1 MKRSYHTIDKQGK
14 VGERKLIEFLVHGGQ
29 ALLPMLELIE
39 QSRMAVDELIDVMG
53 RASIEAVLELS
64 ARQVAGSPQQGKA
77 RDGDIGWHGSQR
89 GRVYLKER
97 QLRVNKP
104 RLRRKGRGAGKEVP
118 VPVYE
123 ALQKETATA
132 ERMLQILLNGVST
145 RRYQQVIPKMAD
157 TVGVSRS
164 TVSRETVAASEA
176 TLQQLLERRFDEL
189 ELLII
194 YIDGMHFGDQ
204 CVLAAVGVDT
214 QGRKHVLALREGATE
229 NAEAAKDLLQHLVE
243 RGVNPTC
250 RRLFIIDGS
259 KALRTAINAVFGAET
274 PVQRCRNHKLRNVL
288 GRLPREQQAQTASLM
303 RAAWKM
309 NQKDGMAKF
318 RQIAAWL
325 EHDYPQAAA
334 ALLEGLEECFTINR
348 LDIPRSLHR
357 CLATSNIVDNPHSG
371 VRDRT
376 RRVCRWRPGMPAR
389 WSAAAFLE
397 IEKSFRKIGLSRSLG
412 PQSNP
417 RRIAA
422 RHPAS
427 GGVV

>member
-1 MKRSYHTIDKQGK
+1 VRRSYHTIDKQGK
-14 VGERKLIEFLVHGGQ
+14 VGERKLTEFLVRNGQ

-39 QSRMAVDELIDVMG
+39 QSRMAIDELIDVMG

-64 ARQVAGSPQQGKA
+64 AMQVAGAPQQGKA
-77 RDGDIGWHGSQR
+77 RTSEIGWHGTQP
-89 GRVYLKER
+89 GRVWMKER
-97 QLRVNKP
+97 KLRVDKP

-123 ALQKETATA
+123 ALQQDTATG
-132 ERMLQILLNGVST
+132 ERMLEILLNGVST
-145 RRYQQVIPKMAD
+145 RRYQHVIAKMAD

-164 TVSRETVAASEA
+164 TVSRETVEASEA
-176 TLQQLLERRFDEL
+176 ALKRLMERRFDDI

-204 CVLAAVGVDT
+204 CVLAAVGVDL
-214 QGRKHVLALREGATE
+214 QGCKHVLALREGATE
-229 NAEAAKDLLQHLVE
+229 NAEAAKDLLQQLVDH
-243 RGVNPTC
+243 GVDPKR

-259 KALRTAINAVFGAET
+259 KALRTAINSVFGVET

-288 GRLPREQQAQTASLM
+288 GRLPREQQAQTGSLM

-309 NQKDGMAKF
+309 NQKDGMAKV
-318 RQIAAWL
+318 RQIAGWL
-325 EHDYPQAAA
+325 EHDYPDAAG

-397 IEKSFRKIGLSRSLG
+397 IEKSFRKIMGFRDLWALKAILDGS
-412 PQSNP
+412 Q
-417 RRIAA
+417 
-422 RHPAS
+422 PATRQA
-427 GGVV
+427 VA